1 MINNPYC
8 TPFDPFPDSCV
19 YVVCF
24 GCLSTLIFNSED
36 LPIHNERILVNTI
49 PNTFLETKRLFGKD
63 FKNHMIWNFSTGQL
77 ININYENIKFT
88 LAVNSHNIDQGQP
101 FESWIIPIYSLSKS
115 VKRLVELLGEDL
127 IDLEHEKH
135 ALNYQ
140 IHSSPHDYS
149 FPIFQQEISIP
160 PNIKYYNTINTICE
174 TRGHTMRFSKF
185 DLFRFCFTCHTHFPS
200 DYVKQKDLVYQC
212 VLKFLLNNDF
222 TSLGTDFSAS
232 DYIKS

>member
-8 TPFDPFPDSCV
+8 TPFDPFLDSCV

-135 ALNYQ
+135 ALNY
-140 IHSSPHDYS
+140 
-149 FPIFQQEISIP
+149 
-160 PNIKYYNTINTICE
+160 
-174 TRGHTMRFSKF
+174 
-185 DLFRFCFTCHTHFPS
+185 L
-200 DYVKQKDLVYQC
+200 
-212 VLKFLLNNDF
+212 
-222 TSLGTDFSAS
+222 
-232 DYIKS
+232 